1 MKKLTFITL
10 LLAFIVVS
18 FFSCCLILNYFDRIT
33 QKKYKQLI
41 KIASQTIAINENNEQ
56 NKRVNIIQE
65 TEEKLNN
72 TIGILKIEKINL
84 IAPVQEGTTSEILKY
99 SVGHFVESD
108 EWDGNIALAS
118 HNRGSYAKYFKDI
131 DTLTNGDEIIYKTVY
146 GERKYQVYEKEKI
159 QETNWTKIMENKNE
173 NTITLITCITNEREY
188 RLCVKAVEV

>member
-33 QKKYKQLI
+33 QKEYKQLI

-72 TIGILKIEKINL
+72 TIGILEIEKINL

-131 DTLTNGDEIIYKTVY
+131 DTLTNGDKIIYKTVY

>member
-33 QKKYKQLI
+33 QKEYKQLI

>member
-33 QKKYKQLI
+33 QKEYKQLI
-41 KIASQTIAINENNEQ
+41 KIASQTIAINENNKQ
-56 NKRVNIIQE
+56 NKRVNSIQE

-72 TIGILKIEKINL
+72 IIGILEIEKINL

-108 EWDGNIALAS
+108 EWNGNIALAS

-131 DTLTNGDEIIYKTVY
+131 DTLTNGDKIIYKTVY

-173 NTITLITCITNEREY
+173 NTITLITCITNEREN

>member
-18 FFSCCLILNYFDRIT
+18 FFSCCLIINYFDRIT
-33 QKKYKQLI
+33 QKEYKQLI

-56 NKRVNIIQE
+56 NKRVNSIQE

-72 TIGILKIEKINL
+72 TIGILEIEKINL

-108 EWDGNIALAS
+108 EWNGNIALAS

-131 DTLTNGDEIIYKTVY
+131 DTLTNGDKIIYKTVY

>member
-10 LLAFIVVS
+10 LLIFIIVS
-18 FFSCCLILNYFDRIT
+18 FFSCCIILNYFDRIT
-33 QKKYKQLI
+33 QKEYKKLI

-56 NKRVNIIQE
+56 NKKVNSVQE
-65 TEEKLNN
+65 TEDKQNN
-72 TIGILKIEKINL
+72 TIGILEIEKINL

-108 EWDGNIALAS
+108 EWNGNIALAS
-118 HNRGSYAKYFKDI
+118 HNRGSYAKYFRDI
-131 DTLTNGDEIIYKTVY
+131 NILTNGDEIIYKTVY

-159 QETNWTKIMENKNE
+159 LETNWTKILENKDE

>member
-33 QKKYKQLI
+33 QKEYKQLI

-84 IAPVQEGTTSEILKY
+84 IAPVQECTTSEILKY

>member
-33 QKKYKQLI
+33 QKEYKQLI

-56 NKRVNIIQE
+56 NKKVDSVQE
-65 TEEKLNN
+65 TEENKNN
-72 TIGILKIEKINL
+72 VIGILEIEKINL
-84 IAPVQEGTTSEILKY
+84 VAPVHEGTTSEILKY
-99 SVGHFVESD
+99 SIGHFVESD
-108 EWDGNIALAS
+108 EWNGNIALAS

-131 DTLTNGDEIIYKTVY
+131 DTLTNGDKIIYKTVY

>member
-33 QKKYKQLI
+33 QKEYKQLI

-56 NKRVNIIQE
+56 NKKVDSVQE
-65 TEEKLNN
+65 AEENKNN
-72 TIGILKIEKINL
+72 VIGILEIEKINL
-84 IAPVQEGTTSEILKY
+84 VAPVHEGTTSEILKY
-99 SVGHFVESD
+99 SIGHFIESD
-108 EWDGNIALAS
+108 EWNGNIALAS

-131 DTLTNGDEIIYKTVY
+131 DTLTNGDKIIYKTVY

-159 QETNWTKIMENKNE
+159 QETNWTQIMENKNE

>member
-10 LLAFIVVS
+10 LLAFIIVS

-33 QKKYKQLI
+33 QKEYKQLI

-131 DTLTNGDEIIYKTVY
+131 DTLTNGDKIIYKTVY

>member
-33 QKKYKQLI
+33 QKEYKQLI
-41 KIASQTIAINENNEQ
+41 KIASQAIAINENNEQ

>member
-1 MKKLTFITL
+1 M
-10 LLAFIVVS
+10 S

-33 QKKYKQLI
+33 QKEYKQLI

-131 DTLTNGDEIIYKTVY
+131 DTLTNGDKIIYKTVY

>member
-18 FFSCCLILNYFDRIT
+18 FFSCCLIINYFDRIT
-33 QKKYKQLI
+33 QKEYKQLI

-56 NKRVNIIQE
+56 NKRVNSIQE

-72 TIGILKIEKINL
+72 TIGILEIEKINL

-131 DTLTNGDEIIYKTVY
+131 DTLTNGDKIIYKTVY

>member
-18 FFSCCLILNYFDRIT
+18 FFSCCLILNYFDRTT
-33 QKKYKQLI
+33 QKEYKQLI

-56 NKRVNIIQE
+56 NQKVNSVQE
-65 TEEKLNN
+65 TEDKPNN
-72 TIGILKIEKINL
+72 TIGILEIEKINL

-108 EWDGNIALAS
+108 EWNGNIALAS

-131 DTLTNGDEIIYKTVY
+131 DTLTNGDKIIYKTVY

>member
-18 FFSCCLILNYFDRIT
+18 FFSCCLIINYFDRIT
-33 QKKYKQLI
+33 QKEYKQLI

-56 NKRVNIIQE
+56 NKRVNSIQE

-72 TIGILKIEKINL
+72 TIGILEIEKINL

-131 DTLTNGDEIIYKTVY
+131 DTLTNGDKIIYKTVY
-146 GERKYQVYEKEKI
+146 GERKYQVYEREKI

>member
-33 QKKYKQLI
+33 QKEYKQLI

-56 NKRVNIIQE
+56 NKRANIIQE

-72 TIGILKIEKINL
+72 TIGILEIEKINL

-99 SVGHFVESD
+99 SVGHFAESD

-131 DTLTNGDEIIYKTVY
+131 DTLTNGDKIIYKTVY

>member
-33 QKKYKQLI
+33 QKEYKQLI

-72 TIGILKIEKINL
+72 TIGILEIEKINL

-108 EWDGNIALAS
+108 EWNGNIALAS

-131 DTLTNGDEIIYKTVY
+131 DTLTNGDKIIYKTVY

>member
-18 FFSCCLILNYFDRIT
+18 FFSCCLIINYFDRIT
-33 QKKYKQLI
+33 QKDYKQLI

-56 NKRVNIIQE
+56 NKRVNSIQE

-72 TIGILKIEKINL
+72 TIGILEIEKINL

-131 DTLTNGDEIIYKTVY
+131 DTLTNGDKIIYKTVY

>member
-33 QKKYKQLI
+33 QKEYKQLI

-131 DTLTNGDEIIYKTVY
+131 DTLTNGDKIIYKTVY

-159 QETNWTKIMENKNE
+159 LETNWTKIMGNKNE

>member
-18 FFSCCLILNYFDRIT
+18 FFSCCLIINYFDRIT
-33 QKKYKQLI
+33 QKEYKQLI

-56 NKRVNIIQE
+56 NKRVNSIQE

-72 TIGILKIEKINL
+72 TIGILEIEKINL

-131 DTLTNGDEIIYKTVY
+131 DTLINGDKIIYKTVY